1 MRQFL
6 NISKALS
13 DENRLRSLMM
23 LADQELCL
31 CQLIEMLGLA
41 PSTVSKHM
49 SVLYQAD
56 LVNARKEGRWMY
68 YSLATKATSG
78 QVVSA
83 IAWVKKGLAEDKQV
97 LADAKKLKT
106 VLKKDK
112 QQLCKHYKKAG

>member
-1 MRQFL
+1 MRQFI

-13 DENRLRSLMM
+13 DENRIRALML
-23 LADQELCL
+23 LAGRELCL
-31 CQLIEMLGLA
+31 CQLIEMLTLA

-49 SVLYQAD
+49 SVLYQAG

-68 YSLATKATSG
+68 YSLAGREAPAQAASALRWAKKA
-78 QVVSA
+78 
-83 IAWVKKGLAEDKQV
+83 LAGDKQI

-112 QQLCKHYKKAG
+112 QQFCKHYKYTC

>member
-1 MRQFL
+1 MRQFI

-13 DENRLRSLMM
+13 DENRARALMM
-23 LADQELCL
+23 LIGQELCL

-49 SVLYQAD
+49 SVLYQAG

-68 YSLATKATSG
+68 YSLAAKD
-78 QVVSA
+78 VSA
-83 IAWVKKGLAEDKQV
+83 QAAAALRWVKKALVDDRQV

-112 QQLCKHYKKAG
+112 QRFCKHYKFAG

>member
-1 MRQFL
+1 MREFI

-13 DENRLRSLMM
+13 DENRLRALMM
-23 LADQELCL
+23 LIGQELCL

-56 LVNARKEGRWMY
+56 LINARKQGRWMY
-68 YSLATKATSG
+68 YSLVARGASPQG
-78 QVVSA
+78 ASA
-83 IAWVKKGLAEDKQV
+83 IAWVKKSLAKDKRV

-106 VLKKDK
+106 ILKKDK
-112 QQLCKHYKKAG
+112 QQFCRHYKSAS

>member
-49 SVLYQAD
+49 SVLYQAG

-68 YSLATKATSG
+68 YSLAARTSSPQAASALRWAKKA
-78 QVVSA
+78 
-83 IAWVKKGLAEDKQV
+83 LADDKQV

-112 QQLCKHYKKAG
+112 QQLCKHYRYKG